1 VGVVRLPVEPESFG
15 SYDEAHLH
23 YKRLKAGMVTLEELS
38 ARELG
43 LVYAWFPEILPD
55 VEQEVRP

>member
-1 VGVVRLPVEPESFG
+1 MSVKPSSFG
-15 SYDEAHLH
+15 SYDEAHLY
-23 YKRLKAGMVTLEELS
+23 YKRLKAGMVSLEELS

-55 VEQEVRP
+55 VDQEVRE